1 MLFTVRPTMR
11 NSTSWVI
18 KEDLSTIFN
27 QHRKLKPYFR
37 ILGISLSFSF
47 GTNRSFIF

>member
-11 NSTSWVI
+11 NSTSLAI
-18 KEDLSTIFN
+18 RKDFSMIFN

-37 ILGISLSFSF
+37 ILALSSSFSF
-47 GTNRSFIF
+47 GSNRSFIF